1 MNDGFNEAAR
11 SATPAATPADTAR
24 HKLECLARHICSM
37 PTVADR
43 RAFLA
48 SFAKGR
54 RPAAVA
60 ELEAEIRRQW
70 ESRNARDLG

>member
-1 MNDGFNEAAR
+1 MTDHPGV
-11 SATPAATPADTAR
+11 SPAATAADTAR